1 MTEETKALYAEAL
14 TKFNQA
20 RKAYA
25 EAINEYDSNVHN
37 VRTQLYQEKM
47 DGAKYTEEY
56 IRSKSYTICRGLKR
70 KYEYACA
77 ELDIAREHLEFV
89 KTTCNHNDF

>member
-1 MTEETKALYAEAL
+1 MTEETKTMYAEAL
-14 TKFNQA
+14 TKFEQA

-25 EAINEYDSNVHN
+25 EATIDYDSNVHSA
-37 VRTQLYQEKM
+37 RTQLYQEKL
-47 DGAKYTEEY
+47 DGVKHTEES
-56 IRSKSYTICRGLKR
+56 IRSKSYTLCRGLKR

-89 KTTCNHNDF
+89 KATCNHNDF